1 MNLLVNNLEN
11 KVDNNLQK
19 ENELIKI
26 EEQTNFIETNLG
38 KTINFGLD
46 IGLRALL
53 PDVIEEQVID
63 IKDVLLKEGF
73 SEGIK
78 KVVSSAVD
86 FGKSALGIVTGNFE
100 NISQVQTAVK
110 NGGIIDGV
118 SNLVDTVLNKTAKSG
133 KLPYQIANTI
143 RKGKNVILDS
153 VTNKIE
159 EEFNSQLDAAEK
171 LQKYS
176 NNWREYFENKN
187 FAGMQKEY
195 EKMREKLKILIPME
209 STIKQARTIENL
221 HTLIKNNGQDFNL
234 TEEQKKLA
242 NLLI

>member
-1 MNLLVNNLEN
+1 MNLLTNNNIENNL
-11 KVDNNLQK
+11 NN
-19 ENELIKI
+19 NELIKG
-26 EEQTNFIETNLG
+26 EEQTSFIETTLG
-38 KTINFGLD
+38 QTVNFGLD

-53 PDVIEEQVID
+53 PDFIEEQIID
-63 IKDVLLKEGF
+63 IKDTLLKEGF

-118 SNLVDTVLNKTAKSG
+118 SDLIDTVLNKVTRSG
-133 KLPYQIANTI
+133 NLSYNVANTI

-159 EEFNSQLDAAEK
+159 E
-171 LQKYS
+171 
-176 NNWREYFENKN
+176 
-187 FAGMQKEY
+187 
-195 EKMREKLKILIPME
+195 
-209 STIKQARTIENL
+209 
-221 HTLIKNNGQDFNL
+221 
-234 TEEQKKLA
+234 
-242 NLLI
+242 

>member
-1 MNLLVNNLEN
+1 MNLLSNNIENNLT
-11 KVDNNLQK
+11 NN
-19 ENELIKI
+19 NELIKT
-26 EEQTNFIETNLG
+26 EEQTNFIETTLG
-38 KTINFGLD
+38 QTVNFGLD

-53 PDVIEEQVID
+53 PDVIEEQIID
-63 IKDVLLKEGF
+63 IKNTLLSEGL

-118 SNLVDTVLNKTAKSG
+118 SDLIDNILTKTMKSG
-133 KLPYQIANTI
+133 SLSYNTANMI

-153 VTNKIE
+153 ISNNIE

-171 LQKYS
+171 LEKYT
-176 NNWREYFENKN
+176 NNWKEYYNSQNFE
-187 FAGMQKEY
+187 GMQREY
-195 EKMREKLKILIPME
+195 EKIKDKLKELIPME
-209 STIKQARTIENL
+209 TTLKQARTIENL

-234 TEEQKKLA
+234 TEEQEKLTSV
-242 NLLI
+242 LI

>member
-1 MNLLVNNLEN
+1 MNLLTNNNIENNLEN
-11 KVDNNLQK
+11 NLNN
-19 ENELIKI
+19 NELIKV
-26 EEQTNFIETNLG
+26 EEQTSFIETNLG
-38 KTINFGLD
+38 QTVNFGLD

-53 PDVIEEQVID
+53 PDFIEEQVID
-63 IKDVLLKEGF
+63 IKDTLLKEGF

-118 SNLVDTVLNKTAKSG
+118 SDLVDTVLNKVTRSG
-133 KLPYQIANTI
+133 KLSYNVANTI

-159 EEFNSQLDAAEK
+159 EEFNRQLDAAEK

-176 NNWREYFENKN
+176 NNWKEYYNLHNFE
-187 FAGMQKEY
+187 GMQREY
-195 EKMREKLKILIPME
+195 EKIKEKLKILIPME
-209 STIKQARTIENL
+209 STLKEARTIENL

-234 TEEQKKLA
+234 TEEQEKLA
-242 NLLI
+242 QILI

>member
-1 MNLLVNNLEN
+1 MNLIENNIDNNLVNN
-11 KVDNNLQK
+11 
-19 ENELIKI
+19 NELNIN
-26 EEQTNFIETNLG
+26 EQKGFIETNIG

-53 PDVIEEQVID
+53 PDFIEEQIID
-63 IKDVLLKEGF
+63 IKDTILQQGF

-86 FGKSALGIVTGNFE
+86 FGKSALGIITGNFE
-100 NISQVQTAVK
+100 NISQVQNAVK

-118 SNLVDTVLNKTAKSG
+118 SNLLDSVLNKTTKSG
-133 KLPYQIANTI
+133 LLSYNIANTI
-143 RKGKNVILDS
+143 RKGKNVILNS
-153 VTNKIE
+153 VSNKIE

-176 NNWREYFENKN
+176 SNWKEYFNN
-187 FAGMQKEY
+187 HDFNGMQKEY
-195 EKMREKLKILIPME
+195 EKMKEKLKVLIPIE
-209 STIKQARTIENL
+209 STLNQARTIENL

-234 TEEQKKLA
+234 SEEEIKLA
-242 NLLI
+242 NMLI

>member
-1 MNLLVNNLEN
+1 MNLLANSLENNLSN
-11 KVDNNLQK
+11 S
-19 ENELIKI
+19 NELIKT
-26 EEQTNFIETNLG
+26 EDQTSFIETSLG

-46 IGLRALL
+46 LGLRAAL
-53 PDVIEEQVID
+53 PDFVEEQVID
-63 IKDVLLKEGF
+63 IKDTLLKEGF

-78 KVVSSAVD
+78 KVVSSAID

-118 SNLVDTVLNKTAKSG
+118 SNLVDTVLNKTTKSG
-133 KLPYQIANTI
+133 ALSYSMANTI

-153 VTNKIE
+153 ITNKIE
-159 EEFNSQLDAAEK
+159 DEFNSQLDAAEK

-176 NNWREYFENKN
+176 NNWKEYYNAHDFEGMQREYD
-187 FAGMQKEY
+187 
-195 EKMREKLKILIPME
+195 KMKEKLKILMPME
-209 STIKQARTIENL
+209 TTLKQARTIENL

-234 TEEQKKLA
+234 TQEQKQLVKL
-242 NLLI
+242 LT

>member
-1 MNLLVNNLEN
+1 MNLLTNNNIENNLNNN
-11 KVDNNLQK
+11 K
-19 ENELIKI
+19 LIKG
-26 EEQTNFIETNLG
+26 EEQTNFIETTLG
-38 KTINFGLD
+38 QTINFGLD

-53 PDVIEEQVID
+53 PDFIEQQIID
-63 IKDVLLKEGF
+63 IKDTLLKEGF

-118 SNLVDTVLNKTAKSG
+118 SDLVDTVLSKATKSG
-133 KLPYQIANTI
+133 NLSYNVANTI

-176 NNWREYFENKN
+176 KNWKEYYNSRDFE
-187 FAGMQKEY
+187 GMQREY
-195 EKMREKLKILIPME
+195 EKIKEKLKILIPME
-209 STIKQARTIENL
+209 STLKEARTIENL

-234 TEEQKKLA
+234 TEEQEKLA
-242 NLLI
+242 QILN